1 MSTSTTSTSSS
12 VPSFYTMDGTTR
24 LNGSEFASGLDTQNL
39 IKALTAKTSEKITKQ
54 QQLQQKVEWKQEMY
68 HEIEDLLQSFSD
80 NYLSY
85 STKSSTNLMSK
96 RFFDAEQL
104 VSSNSSVVTATGDA
118 ADAGNVVINSITKI
132 ATAATLSGSEVS
144 MPNIHTSEA
153 LGKTVSSSSYLNV
166 KVGETSY
173 TISLGSNVELSC
185 DDDGTISESSL
196 QELVNNLNSQVEK
209 VGLTGKIKFAVSDDS
224 ITMTST
230 DDSTKI
236 TGASQNFING
246 LGLKAQEDE
255 SGKVVSYTLD
265 GPVKNS
271 IAFIGSQL
279 AGTSLTV
286 QLDGL
291 TKTISFNQ
299 SEAAQYEDAESLAKY
314 LQGKFDNAFGVNKVK
329 VDYSDSGVLS
339 FSVADSSSVLTFVSA
354 SSSGVLGT
362 NGLLH
367 IRSGETNRLEL
378 DKKLSELTGE
388 LNTTL
393 STTAKDEKGKKAYSF
408 TINGKSFTFNEDTE
422 LNTIINTINN
432 DNDVN
437 VTISYSQTLNRF
449 RIVSDN
455 TGSQETISISD
466 NENGGNLV
474 AALFGSNPSITNGQD
489 LEMEVM
495 LGGTATKITRG
506 TNNFTLDGVTMT
518 VTGTTNSTVTFSA
531 ADNSDDLY
539 NKISTFVE
547 DYNKIIS
554 KINTYVTEMPPSQST
569 SNGGGKTYEPLTDDQ
584 KKEMTDSEIEHWQ
597 KKAKQGLLFA
607 DPQLSQLQSDLRSAM
622 ETIVTSVGMSLADI
636 GISTQAYDYTSGGKL
651 VIDETKLKDALKNNL
666 SKVEQIF
673 TNSDG
678 KDEPTDADGV
688 AQRLSDVVTKYIGV
702 YGNSGILVEVAG
714 SNTLIGTDTSQFANQ
729 ISQYQKNIKELQTR
743 LTNERNRL
751 QREFTQMENILSKLV
766 TQFDYISNMG
776 LGTS

>member
-1 MSTSTTSTSSS
+1 MSTSTTSASSPIS
-12 VPSFYTMDGTTR
+12 SFYTMDGTTR

-104 VSSNSSVVTATGDA
+104 VSSNSGVVTATGDA
-118 ADAGNVVINSITKI
+118 ADAGNVVINSITQL
-132 ATAATLSGSEVS
+132 ATAAVLDGADVS
-144 MPNIHTSEA
+144 VPNVHTA
-153 LGKTVSSSSYLNV
+153 RKLGKTVASSSYLNV
-166 KVGETSY
+166 EVGGTSY
-173 TISLGSNVELSC
+173 TISLGSNIDLIYN
-185 DDDGTISESSL
+185 DDGTISNDFL
-196 QELVNNLNSQVEK
+196 QKLADNLNSQAEK
-209 VGLTGKIKFAVSDDS
+209 AGLKDKITFAVSDGG
-224 ITMTST
+224 ITMTAA

-246 LGLKAQEDE
+246 LGLAAQTDD
-255 SGKVVSYTLD
+255 SGNVAAYTLT
-265 GPVKNS
+265 GPVQNS
-271 IAFIGSQL
+271 IASIGCQL

-291 TKTISFNQ
+291 TKTISFDQ
-299 SEAAQYEDAESLAKY
+299 SEVAQYKDVDKLATY
-314 LQGKFDNAFGVNKVK
+314 LQKKFDSAFGSGKVTVSNDNK
-329 VDYSDSGVLS
+329 VLS
-339 FSVADSSSVLTFVSA
+339 FSVDDSSSVLTFVSA

-362 NGLLH
+362 DGLLH

-378 DKKLSELTGE
+378 DKKLGELKGE
-388 LNTTL
+388 LNTSLFTDA
-393 STTAKDEKGKKAYSF
+393 TDEDGKKVYSF

-455 TGSQETISISD
+455 TGSQETISVSD
-466 NENGGNLV
+466 NAGGGNLA
-474 AALFGSNPSITNGQD
+474 AALFGSNPSVTSGQD
-489 LEMEVM
+489 LAMNVT
-495 LGGTATKITRG
+495 LGGTAVDITRG
-506 TNNFTLDGVTMT
+506 TNSFTLDGVTMT
-518 VTGTTNSTVTFSA
+518 VTGTTDSKVTFSA
-531 ADNSDDLY
+531 ADNSNDLY
-539 NKISTFVE
+539 DKISTFVE
-547 DYNKIIS
+547 TYNKIITT
-554 KINTYVTEMPPSQST
+554 INSYVTQMPPSQST
-569 SNGGGKTYEPLTDDQ
+569 SNGGGKTYEPLTDEQ
-584 KKEMTDSEIEHWQ
+584 KKEMTDSEIEQWQ

-607 DPQLSQLQSDLRSAM
+607 DPQLSQLQNDLRSAM
-622 ETIVTSVGMSLADI
+622 ETVVSSVGLSLADI

-678 KDEPTDADGV
+678 KDESTNADGV
-688 AQRLSDVVTKYIGV
+688 AQRLRDIVTKYIGV
-702 YGNSGILVEVAG
+702 YGNSGTLVEIAG
-714 SNTLIGTDTSQFANQ
+714 SSTLIGVDNSQFAKQ
-729 ISQYQKNIKELQTR
+729 INQYQKNIKELQTR

-751 QREFTQMENILSKLV
+751 QAKFTQMENILSRLV
-766 TQFDYISNMG
+766 SQFDYISNMG
-776 LGTS
+776 FGNS